1 MKQEVGAANITDSVL
16 KRKIFF
22 SKELLLVAPL
32 METDNFSNRAGEMK
46 KKKKELKIGHVLGQL
61 MRDKNYSI
69 KELAFESGVPASTI
83 AHLKL
88 NRPPKDVSTA
98 HALAEVFGVSLHY
111 MLYGEDDP
119 REKRNPP
126 NDFNPELFS
135 GVFEII
141 VKRVNKK

>member
-1 MKQEVGAANITDSVL
+1 MKQESRTENITDLVL
-16 KRKIFF
+16 KRKMFF

-32 METDNFSNRAGEMK
+32 TEADNFCIRAGKM
-46 KKKKELKIGHVLGQL
+46 KKKKELKIGHVLAQL

-98 HALAEVFGVSLHY
+98 LAIAEVFGVSLHY

>member
-1 MKQEVGAANITDSVL
+1 M
-16 KRKIFF
+16 FF

-32 METDNFSNRAGEMK
+32 IEADNFCIRAGEM

-98 HALAEVFGVSLHY
+98 LAIAEVFGVSLHY